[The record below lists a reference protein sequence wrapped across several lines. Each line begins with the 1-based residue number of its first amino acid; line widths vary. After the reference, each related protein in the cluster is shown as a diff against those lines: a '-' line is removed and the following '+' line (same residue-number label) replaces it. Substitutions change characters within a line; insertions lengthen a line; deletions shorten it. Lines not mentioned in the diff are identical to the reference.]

1 MGIYYCRRAVLHITI
16 LLMQV
21 RNHTLVLSGPDKN
34 QEKKEN
40 NYYFPWSTKEMKDVG
55 KIW

>member
-1 MGIYYCRRAVLHITI
+1 MGIYYCRQAVLHITI